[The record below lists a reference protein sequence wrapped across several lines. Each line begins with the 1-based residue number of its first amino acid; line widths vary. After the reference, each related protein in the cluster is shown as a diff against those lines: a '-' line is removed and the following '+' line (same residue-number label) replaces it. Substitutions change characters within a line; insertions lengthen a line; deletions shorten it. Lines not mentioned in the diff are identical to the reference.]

1 MATVF
6 PEIDQKLRDWLL
18 AQPMFFVG
26 TAPLS
31 ADGHVNLSPKGMDG
45 TFAVLGSHRVGY
57 LDYYGSGAETI
68 AHLRENGRIVIMCC
82 AFTGPPKIVRLHGR
96 GRVILAGAPEAGDP
110 EAGGPE
116 AGDPEFAAL
125 RRAFGKPR
133 DRGLRSIIV
142 VEVDRIA
149 DSCGFSVPL
158 MDFVADRD
166 LLDRS
171 QERRE
176 PQYFDQYA
184 ATRNAVSI
192 DGLPALAPER
202 VRG

>member
-1 MATVF
+1 MGTVYA
-6 PEIDQKLRDWLL
+6 EIDRKLEAWLL
-18 AQPMFFVG
+18 AQPVFFVG
-26 TAPLS
+26 SAPL
-31 ADGHVNLSPKGMDG
+31 AAEGHVNVSPKGMDG
-45 TFAVLGSHRVGY
+45 TFAVLGPRRVGY
-57 LDYYGSGAETI
+57 LDYYGSGAETV

-82 AFTGPPKIVRLHGR
+82 AFAGPPKIVRLHGR
-96 GRVILAGAPEAGDP
+96 GRVILEGDP
-110 EAGGPE
+110 EYAT
-116 AGDPEFAAL
+116 A
-125 RRAFGKPR
+125 RRAFSKPR
-133 DRGLRSIIV
+133 DRGLRSIIM

-176 PQYFDQYA
+176 PRYFEEYGS
-184 ATRNAVSI
+184 TRNAVSI

-202 VRG
+202 ALR